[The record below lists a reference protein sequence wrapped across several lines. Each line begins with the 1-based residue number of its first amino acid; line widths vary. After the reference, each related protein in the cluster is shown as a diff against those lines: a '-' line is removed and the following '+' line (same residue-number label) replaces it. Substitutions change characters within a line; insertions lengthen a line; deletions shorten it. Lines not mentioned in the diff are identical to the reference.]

1 MKLTIEA
8 WRQADADDDGRFETY
23 VIDDATAEMSL
34 LDVLDRLNDHLVDQ
48 GVLERQPYDKRPRYE
63 YRLTAKGG
71 HAAAPAQ
78 TEAVSGRVV
87 GSAGSDRNSWMPY
100 RL

>member
-48 GVLERQPYDKRPRYE
+48 GGFR
-63 YRLTAKGG
+63 
-71 HAAAPAQ
+71 
-78 TEAVSGRVV
+78 RVE
-87 GSAGSDRNSWMPY
+87 
-100 RL
+100 